1 MHQFSSGAS
10 ALHSETI
17 HVRPLTRG
25 SSTKDPVCIFTQHC
39 EVPMCSIYL
48 GRRSL
53 EIGNDAKYEMTCFQ
67 LQKQDE
73 HVNYV

>member
-25 SSTKDPVCIFTQHC
+25 SSTKDPVCIFTLHC

-53 EIGNDAKYEMTCFQ
+53 EIGNDAKSEMTCFQ
-67 LQKQDE
+67 LQRQDE

>member
-10 ALHSETI
+10 ALHSEMWKFYK
-17 HVRPLTRG
+17 RPCVYFHPALR
-25 SSTKDPVCIFTQHC
+25 SSNVFHL
-39 EVPMCSIYL
+39 L

-53 EIGNDAKYEMTCFQ
+53 EIGNDAKSEMKCFQ
-67 LQKQDE
+67 LQRQDE